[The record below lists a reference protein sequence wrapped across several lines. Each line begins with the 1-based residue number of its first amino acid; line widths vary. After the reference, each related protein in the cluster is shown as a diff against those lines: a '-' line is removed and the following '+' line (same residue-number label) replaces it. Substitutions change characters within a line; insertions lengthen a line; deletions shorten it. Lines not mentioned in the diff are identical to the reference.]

1 MELVCHCAE
10 GAPLGLKSTCVTW
23 SQAENVDKAS
33 RDGWFTHEVDH
44 ITWHEPDDDDD
55 EDDEDDEVG
64 YFDKDDFGSE
74 ACVDSPNAP
83 VGVLMYD
90 PKDFGEYCYFCT
102 TKGSVGFTSDIPSAD
117 TCVCSGGGACTVFSL
132 V

>member
-1 MELVCHCAE
+1 MIVIKVLL
-10 GAPLGLKSTCVTW
+10 GAL
-23 SQAENVDKAS
+23 AIAS
-33 RDGWFTHEVDH
+33 RAYALNGFEDHDHDELIDWPDHDGWLNHDH
-44 ITWHEPDDDDD
+44 VTWHEPVDD
-55 EDDEDDEVG
+55 EDDYDGLD